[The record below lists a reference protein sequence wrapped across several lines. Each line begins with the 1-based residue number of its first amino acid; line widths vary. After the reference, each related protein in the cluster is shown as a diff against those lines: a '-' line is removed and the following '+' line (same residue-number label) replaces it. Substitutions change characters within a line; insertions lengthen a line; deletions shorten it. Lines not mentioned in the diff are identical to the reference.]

1 MILIF
6 QKFISLFKYNFAII
20 ISGIS
25 FLLSLYN
32 FFYSKYVNRKKI
44 NIELLTYR
52 IIKIKE
58 SYIYQFKISF
68 TNCSRLPISITNI
81 AINNNV
87 FCAYGPHLIKVEKI
101 PLVAKESR
109 IEETST
115 IQFPINLSQLE
126 GKTGYLE
133 FKIPN
138 KLNIENII
146 LNIYTNRGTLK
157 NNKPI
162 IQSIKKDSDTPY
174 CLWFSYIVA
183 ILNSIDMPAIIIAT
197 LSCIFI

>member
-1 MILIF
+1 MF
-6 QKFISLFKYNFAII
+6 QKFISLFKCNIAII

-25 FLLSLYN
+25 LLLSLYN

-44 NIELLTYR
+44 NIEFLTYR

-58 SYIYQFKISF
+58 SYIYQFKVSF

-81 AINNNV
+81 SINNNV

-101 PLVAKESR
+101 PLVANESR
-109 IEETST
+109 IEETRT

-133 FKIPN
+133 FKMPN

-146 LNIYTNRGTLK
+146 LNIYTNRGKLE

-174 CLWFSYIVA
+174 CL
-183 ILNSIDMPAIIIAT
+183 
-197 LSCIFI
+197 

>member
-1 MILIF
+1 VILIF

-174 CLWFSYIVA
+174 CL
-183 ILNSIDMPAIIIAT
+183 
-197 LSCIFI
+197 